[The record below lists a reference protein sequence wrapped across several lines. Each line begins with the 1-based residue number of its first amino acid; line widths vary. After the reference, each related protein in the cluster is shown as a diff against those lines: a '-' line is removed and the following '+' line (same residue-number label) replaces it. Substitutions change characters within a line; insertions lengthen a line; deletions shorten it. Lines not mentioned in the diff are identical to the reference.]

1 MSPSELIALMMF
13 ASACAGLMAGYNVAF
28 TLSGVS
34 LIFAAIGVATGT
46 FDASFLAALPGR
58 IYPLITREI
67 LIAVPL
73 FVFMGVMLEKS
84 RIAED
89 LLEAMGDLFGSLRGG
104 LGISVVFVGAL
115 LAASTGIVGATVV
128 TMGLLS
134 LPTMLKRNYAPSLAS
149 GAIAASGTLGQI
161 IPPSI
166 VLVILGDQISNAYQE
181 AQRTHGLAGG
191 GVVSVGDLFAGAL
204 IPGLIL
210 VMLYALYIAVTA
222 FFKPESAPAEPWPE
236 DVNPWVFVRRTLRAM
251 LPPIFLIFAVLG
263 SILSGYA
270 TPTRGAALGALGA
283 ILLAGYRIA
292 PSGMAKKGAVFA
304 AAALVLLIAVDITGI
319 DMRFNQDAWDMSER
333 AALTF
338 ALGFAGLALLGT
350 ALAIGPLMRDNT
362 MADVSRTTMHITCMV
377 FVILIG
383 ATVFSLVFRG
393 FGGDDMVAHA
403 LSLAPGG
410 VWGALAAVM
419 LVMFILGFFLDFIEI
434 TFVVVPLVAPPLLA
448 MGLDPIWLGILMA
461 LNLQTSFLTP
471 PFGFALF
478 YLRGVAPP
486 EVTTQALYRGVVPFI
501 GIQFFVIGLVVF
513 FPALATWLPEVM
525 LR

>member
-1 MSPSELIALMMF
+1 MSLPEILALSMF
-13 ASACAGLMAGYNVAF
+13 GFACFGLLAGYNVAF
-28 TLSGVS
+28 TLSGIS
-34 LIFAAIGVATGT
+34 LLFAAIGVITGT
-46 FDASFLAALPGR
+46 FDVGFLTALPGR
-58 IYPLITREI
+58 IFPLITREI

-73 FVFMGVMLEKS
+73 FVFMGVTLEKS

-89 LLEAMGDLFGSLRGG
+89 LLGAMGDLFGRLRGG

-181 AQRTHGLAGG
+181 AQRSFGLETT
-191 GVVSVGDLFAGAL
+191 GVVSVGDLFAGAF

-210 VMLYALYIAVTA
+210 VFLYALYIAATA
-222 FFKPESAPAEPWPE
+222 FLKPHLAPAENWPD
-236 DVNPWVFVRRTLRAM
+236 DVNPWDFVRKTLKAM
-251 LPPIFLIFAVLG
+251 IAPIFLIIAVLG

-270 TPTRGAALGALGA
+270 TPTRGAAIGALGA
-283 ILLAGYRIA
+283 IFLASYKMANNNTQKNAVLMALAGII
-292 PSGMAKKGAVFA
+292 
-304 AAALVLLIAVDITGI
+304 LLILIDLTGI
-319 DMRFNQDAWDMSER
+319 DLRFNQDVWTFTER
-333 AALTF
+333 SFVTLALFLSAIAIIGTF
-338 ALGFAGLALLGT
+338 LAIIPLVKNHALGDA
-350 ALAIGPLMRDNT
+350 
-362 MADVSRTTMHITCMV
+362 SRTTMHITSMV
-377 FVILIG
+377 FAILIG

-393 FGGDDMVAHA
+393 FGGDELVARLLEA
-403 LSLAPGG
+403 APGG
-410 VWGALAAVM
+410 KWGALILVM
-419 LVMFILGFFLDFIEI
+419 LVMFVLGFFLDFIEI

-448 MGLDPIWLGILMA
+448 LGMDPIWLGILMA

-486 EVTTQALYRGVVPFI
+486 QVKTTDIYKGVIPFI
-501 GIQFFVIGLVVF
+501 GIQFVVILLVAF
-513 FPALATWLPEVM
+513 IPELATSLPKAM
-525 LR
+525 M

>member
-1 MSPSELIALMMF
+1 MSLPETLSLLMFGF
-13 ASACAGLMAGYNVAF
+13 ACIGLMSGYNVAF

-34 LIFAAIGVATGT
+34 LIFAAIGVATGS

-89 LLEAMGDLFGSLRGG
+89 LLEAMGDLFGSLKGG
-104 LGISVVFVGAL
+104 LGVSVIFVGAL

-134 LPTMLKRNYAPSLAS
+134 LPTMLKRGYAPSLAS

-181 AQRTHGLAGG
+181 AQRTHGLEGG
-191 GVVSVGDLFAGAL
+191 GVISVGDLFAGAL

-210 VMLYALYIAVTA
+210 VMLYALYIMVTA
-222 FFKPESAPAEPWPE
+222 MLKPEDAPADPWPD

-283 ILLAGYRIA
+283 ILLAAYRIA
-292 PSGMAKKGAVFA
+292 PNGGWARKAAVSA
-304 AAALVLLIAVDITGI
+304 TLALLALIAIDLTGI
-319 DMRFNQDAWDMSER
+319 DMRFGQEHWAGVER
-333 AALTF
+333 VAIT
-338 ALGFAGLALLGT
+338 LALACAGIAILST
-350 ALAIGPLMRDNT
+350 AVATGSLLRT
-362 MADVSRTTMHITCMV
+362 KTLADVSRTTLHITAMV

-393 FGGDDMVAHA
+393 YGGDELVGRFLAM
-403 LSLAPGG
+403 APGG
-410 VWGALAAVM
+410 KWGALALIM
-419 LVMFILGFFLDFIEI
+419 LIMFVLGFFLDFIEI

-448 MGLDPIWLGILMA
+448 MGIDPIWLGILMA

-486 EVTTQALYRGVVPFI
+486 EVSTQAIYKGVIPFI
-501 GIQFFVIGLVVF
+501 GIQFFVIMLVVL
-513 FPALATWLPEVM
+513 FPALATWLPAVM
-525 LR
+525 H

>member
-1 MSPSELIALMMF
+1 MSPETLAIGMF
-13 ASACAGLMAGYNVAF
+13 AAACLGLMIGYNVAF
-28 TLSGVS
+28 TLAGIS
-34 LIFAAIGVATGT
+34 LIFAALGVVFGA
-46 FDASFLAALPGR
+46 FEPEYLLSIPGR

-89 LLEAMGDLFGSLRGG
+89 LLESMGDLFGPMRGG
-104 LGISVVFVGAL
+104 LGISVIFVGAL

-149 GAIAASGTLGQI
+149 GAIASSGTLGQI

-181 AQRTHGLAGG
+181 AQRSFGLEGG
-191 GVVSVGDLFAGAL
+191 GVISVGDLFAGAL
-204 IPGLIL
+204 LPGLIL
-210 VMLYALYIAVTA
+210 VGLYALYIATIAYFRPSV
-222 FFKPESAPAEPWPE
+222 APASPWPD
-236 DVNPWVFVRRTLRAM
+236 DVQPSKFIRRTLVAM
-251 LPPIFLIFAVLG
+251 MPPILLIIAVLG

-283 ILLAGYRIA
+283 ILLATYRTA
-292 PSGMAKKGAVFA
+292 DAKWAQRAALFA
-304 AAALVLLIAVDITGI
+304 ALAIAALVLIDLTGI
-319 DMRFNQDAWDMSER
+319 DMRFGQETWTGSER
-333 AALTF
+333 LAVGF
-338 ALGFAGLALLGT
+338 ALAFSGIAI
-350 ALAIGPLMRDNT
+350 LAIGLSLKPLLT
-362 MADVSRTTMHITCMV
+362 SGQLGDVSRTTMHITCMV

-383 ATVFSLVFRG
+383 ATIFSLIFRG
-393 FGGDDMVAHA
+393 FGGDELVGEWLAA
-403 LSLAPGG
+403 APGG
-410 VWGALAAVM
+410 KWGALVLVM
-419 LVMFILGFFLDFIEI
+419 LVMFFLGFFLDFIEI

-448 MGLDPIWLGILMA
+448 AGMDPIWLGILMA

-486 EVTTQALYRGVVPFI
+486 EVTTSALYRGVVPFI
-501 GIQFFVIGLVVF
+501 IIQFIVILMVAF
-513 FPALATWLPEVM
+513 IPELATELPKRM
-525 LR
+525 LN

>member
-1 MSPSELIALMMF
+1 MSLPEILSLLMF
-13 ASACAGLMAGYNVAF
+13 GFACAGLMAGYNVAF

-46 FDASFLAALPGR
+46 FDAGFLAALPGR

-67 LIAVPL
+67 LMAVPL

-104 LGISVVFVGAL
+104 LGISVVMVGAL

-166 VLVILGDQISNAYQE
+166 VLVILGDQMSNAYQE
-181 AQRTHGLAGG
+181 AQRVHGLDAS
-191 GVVSVGDLFAGAL
+191 GVISVGDLFAGAL

-210 VMLYALYIAVTA
+210 VTLYAVYIAVTA
-222 FFKPESAPAEPWPE
+222 YLKPAMAPAVPWPD
-236 DVNPWVFVRRTLRAM
+236 DVRISVFIRRTLKAM
-251 LPPIFLIFAVLG
+251 LPPILLIIAVLG

-283 ILLAGYRIA
+283 MLLAAYRLS
-292 PSGMAKKGAVFA
+292 PQSMARKGATLA
-304 AAALVLLIAVDITGI
+304 ALGIAALVIIDVMGI
-319 DMRFNQDAWDMSER
+319 DLRLGQSDWTSLER
-333 AALTF
+333 IGVTF
-338 ALGFAGLALLGT
+338 AIVFF
-350 ALAIGPLMRDNT
+350 ALAIIGTLGASAPLIKNKT
-362 MADVSRTTMHITCMV
+362 MGDVSRTTMHITSMV

-393 FGGDDMVAHA
+393 FGGDELVGRLLAM
-403 LSLAPGG
+403 APGG
-410 VWGALAAVM
+410 KWGALA
-419 LVMFILGFFLDFIEI
+419 LVMVVMFVLGFFLDFIEI
-434 TFVVVPLVAPPLLA
+434 TFVVVPLVAPPLLG
-448 MGLDPIWLGILMA
+448 MGMDPIWLGILMA

-486 EVTTQALYRGVVPFI
+486 EVTTRALYKGVIPFI
-501 GIQFFVIGLVVF
+501 LIQFIVIGLVIAV
-513 FPALATWLPEVM
+513 PQIATGLPDYM
-525 LR
+525 MR